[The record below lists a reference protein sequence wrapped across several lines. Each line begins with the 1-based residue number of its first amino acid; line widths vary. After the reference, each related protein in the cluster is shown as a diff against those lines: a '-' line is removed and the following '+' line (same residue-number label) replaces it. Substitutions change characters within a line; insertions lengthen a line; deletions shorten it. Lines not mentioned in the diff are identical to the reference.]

1 MNNPA
6 VSSEDDTWRVVAG
19 EPVDLN
25 TASLDARTLLLTEA
39 AHDAGALI
47 AGGRL
52 SEEHATAYLLRY
64 AEQLHLHGPQQSADA
79 KDVDA
84 GAIVAACLAAA
95 SKPWASLP
103 VPDLGD
109 PSTWG
114 ELHGALLRVSG
125 QASPAPVREIRPGVR
140 ASESFVSV
148 TMAQATLVWLART
161 APAAQPWMSLVL
173 VLGELEERRAENEKA
188 NSTIR
193 QLRARIAELNDE

>member
-1 MNNPA
+1 M
-6 VSSEDDTWRVVAG
+6 SEESQTDDTWRVVAG
-19 EPVDLN
+19 EPVDLDA
-25 TASLDARTLLLTEA
+25 ASLDARTLVLTEA

-52 SEEHATAYLLRY
+52 SEEHATVCLLRY
-64 AEQLHLHGPQQSADA
+64 AEQLRLHGPQKSADA
-79 KDVDA
+79 QGIDA
-84 GAIVAACLAAA
+84 GGIVAACLATAN
-95 SKPWASLP
+95 KPWASLP
-103 VPDLGD
+103 MPNLSD

-114 ELHGALLRVSG
+114 ELHSALLRASG
-125 QASPAPVREIRPGVR
+125 HASPAPVREIRPGVR

-161 APAAQPWMSLVL
+161 APAAQPRMSLVL

-193 QLRARIAELNDE
+193 KLKARIAELNDE